1 MYTVGGPEEVAKS
14 HIRINLLMYC
24 QRSKWPFQ
32 PTLRRHVLLSPL
44 GYLPWELPCSHHWHT
59 FVRIK
64 LDIHTSKVGWFSR
77 YLLLLNRHPKKKSIW
92 WGPKAASA
100 DLCILTGGGAPPV
113 KIQMYS
119 RRGPCISLLWGFFLL
134 FFCSTYWLV
143 YPASVKEGVATDGL
157 LCIKPNVLWK
167 ICFRGYPVK

>member
-44 GYLPWELPCSHHWHT
+44 GYLAWELPCSHHWHT

-64 LDIHTSKVGWFSR
+64 LDIHTSKVSWFSK
-77 YLLLLNRHPKKKSIW
+77 YLLLLNRHPEKTAFDQGQRLHPLICVFWQGEELPLSKYKCTA
-92 WGPKAASA
+92 GEVPASA
-100 DLCILTGGGAPPV
+100 FCEV
-113 KIQMYS
+113 
-119 RRGPCISLLWGFFLL
+119 
-134 FFCSTYWLV
+134 FFCCFFVQPT
-143 YPASVKEGVATDGL
+143 GL
-157 LCIKPNVLWK
+157 YTLLQSK
-167 ICFRGYPVK
+167 RE